1 MLLSGF
7 ALVGTVQDAIGG
19 YHVTAAG
26 RAAEIAL
33 LSAGL
38 LTGVVLG
45 LKVAARA
52 GVTMDV
58 AAELPASGARV
69 AVVLVGAALASAFY
83 ALGGYATPLA
93 LLVAALAGCA
103 GRGTFVLVE
112 SLGAGPVAA
121 TGVAATVV
129 GAAAG
134 LLRRVGRV
142 PWGKVPPLVVA
153 LAGISPLLPGL
164 TAYRGFYQLSVEGL
178 ADGLV
183 TVTLAL
189 AIGLALASGVT
200 LGQFLTR
207 PQATVLAPADP
218 APEED
223 PQ

>member
-1 MLLSGF
+1 MAAGITVLLSGF

-69 AVVLVGAALASAFY
+69 AVVLGAAALASGFY

-103 GRGTFVLVE
+103 GRGTFVP
-112 SLGAGPVAA
+112 A
-121 TGVAATVV
+121 
-129 GAAAG
+129 
-134 LLRRVGRV
+134 RCC
-142 PWGKVPPLVVA
+142 
-153 LAGISPLLPGL
+153 
-164 TAYRGFYQLSVEGL
+164 RG
-178 ADGLV
+178 
-183 TVTLAL
+183 
-189 AIGLALASGVT
+189 
-200 LGQFLTR
+200 
-207 PQATVLAPADP
+207 
-218 APEED
+218 
-223 PQ
+223 

>member
-1 MLLSGF
+1 
-7 ALVGTVQDAIGG
+7 
-19 YHVTAAG
+19 VTAAG
-26 RAAEIAL
+26 RAGEVTL

-52 GVTMDV
+52 GVIMDV
-58 AAELPASGARV
+58 AAELPPSGARV
-69 AVVLVGAALASAFY
+69 AVVLGAALA
-83 ALGGYATPLA
+83 GG
-93 LLVAALAGCA
+93 AG
-103 GRGTFVLVE
+103 GGTFVLLT
-112 SLGAGPVAA
+112 SLGVGPVAA

-134 LLRRVGRV
+134 LLRRIGRV
-142 PWGKVPPLVVA
+142 SWGKVPPLVVA
-153 LAGISPLLPGL
+153 LAAISPLMPGL
-164 TAYRGFYQLSVEGL
+164 TAYRGFYQLSVEGV

-200 LGQFLTR
+200 LGRFLTR
-207 PQATVLAPADP
+207 PHATVIAAADP
-218 APEED
+218 APHQD

>member
-1 MLLSGF
+1 
-7 ALVGTVQDAIGG
+7 
-19 YHVTAAG
+19 VTAAG
-26 RAAEIAL
+26 RGAEIGV

-45 LKVAARA
+45 LKVAQSA

-58 AAELPASGARV
+58 AAELPPSGVRI
-69 AVVLVGAALASAFY
+69 AVVLLGAALASAFY

-93 LLVAALAGCA
+93 LVFAALAGAA
-103 GRGTFVLVE
+103 GRGVYLLISSF
-112 SLGAGPVAA
+112 GAGPVAA
-121 TGVAATVV
+121 TGAAAVAV

-164 TAYRGFYQLSVEGL
+164 TAYRGFYPLSVDGV

-189 AIGLALASGVT
+189 AIGGALAAGVT

-207 PQATVLAPADP
+207 PNATPLSPSDP
-218 APEED
+218 APRGERR
-223 PQ
+223 

>member
-26 RAAEIAL
+26 RAGEVAL

-45 LKVAARA
+45 LKAAARA
-52 GVTMDV
+52 GVIMDV
-58 AAELPASGARV
+58 AADLPPSGARV
-69 AVVLVGAALASAFY
+69 AVVLGAAALASAFY

-93 LLVAALAGCA
+93 LLVAALAGGA
-103 GRGTFVLVE
+103 GRGTFVLLT
-112 SLGAGPVAA
+112 SLGVGPVAA

-134 LLRRVGRV
+134 LLRRIGRV

-153 LAGISPLLPGL
+153 LAGISPLLPVL
-164 TAYRGFYQLSVEGL
+164 TAYRGFTSCRSR
-178 ADGLV
+178 
-183 TVTLAL
+183 
-189 AIGLALASGVT
+189 ASRTGSSPSRWRSRSGWRWPRGSRSASSSPVH
-200 LGQFLTR
+200 R
-207 PQATVLAPADP
+207 RR
-218 APEED
+218 
-223 PQ
+223 